1 MATARQIVALL
12 TSLNQG
18 DEEQVYA
25 IALQVAAA
33 EAKRGRRSVADEL
46 RVLVEQGRN
55 RVPLH
60 RLEHSAPNVVIPIT
74 KPRGELQNLLASSFP
89 QTRLS
94 DLILTSQSREHLNGV
109 VEQQRR
115 REQLRHHGLIPTA
128 TMLLVGPPGSGK
140 TLTASALAGEL
151 HLPLYGVRFDSV
163 ITRYMGETA
172 SKLRLIFDQIASSRG
187 VYLFDEFD
195 AIGGKRTADND
206 IGEMRRVLNSF
217 LQFLEEPRSTD
228 SLVLCATNHPELLDR
243 ALFRRF
249 GEVLE
254 YQLPDENV
262 ARELLQSRLDT
273 FGFKS
278 AWWPFLREAAKG
290 LSHAE
295 LMGAAEDTMK
305 QIVMGHEKSADSD
318 VILRNLQ
325 RRSAM
330 RESLLKLEE

>member
-1 MATARQIVALL
+1 MATARQLVALL
-12 TSLNQG
+12 SSLNQG
-18 DEEQVYA
+18 DKEQFYA

-33 EAKRGRRSVADEL
+33 EAKRGRKTVAEEL
-46 RVLVEQGRN
+46 RVLVEQGRSQ
-55 RVPLH
+55 L
-60 RLEHSAPNVVIPIT
+60 APQPIGLRGSDVVVPIT
-74 KPRGELQNLLASSFP
+74 KPRCELQNLLTSSYP

-94 DLILTSQSREHLNGV
+94 DLVLPQEIRNRLEGV
-109 VEQQRR
+109 AEQQRR
-115 REQLRHHGLIPTA
+115 RDQLRHHGLIPAA

-140 TLTASALAGEL
+140 TLTASSLAGEL
-151 HLPLYGVRFDSV
+151 HLPLYGVRLDSV

-217 LQFLEEPRSTD
+217 LQFLEETRSSD

-249 GEVLE
+249 NEVLE
-254 YQLPDENV
+254 YELPDEEM
-262 ARELLQSRLDT
+262 ARELLHSRLKN
-273 FGFKS
+273 FGFRS
-278 AWWPFLREAAKG
+278 DYWSDLRDAAVG

-295 LMGAAEDTMK
+295 LVGAADDTMK
-305 QIVMGHEKSADSD
+305 QIIMGQGESADISL
-318 VILRNLQ
+318 LRGNLQ

-330 RESLLKLEE
+330 RESLQKFEE